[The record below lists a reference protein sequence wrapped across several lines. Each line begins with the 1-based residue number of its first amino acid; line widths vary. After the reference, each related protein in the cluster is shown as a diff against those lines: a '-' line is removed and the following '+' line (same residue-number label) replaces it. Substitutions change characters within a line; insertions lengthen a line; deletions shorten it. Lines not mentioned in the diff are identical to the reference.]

1 MQLSKGTLL
10 ELIIHDLAT
19 QLRSMEQ
26 FFQNSR
32 LTILFDPW
40 AFFQVH
46 PSGVTTLKVRYVD
59 IYVKSAVFNTKCGKG
74 DE

>member
-19 QLRSMEQ
+19 QLPSMEQ
-26 FFQNSR
+26 FFENSR
-32 LTILFDPW
+32 LTIIFDPW

-46 PSGVTTLKVRYVD
+46 PSGVTMLKVRYVD
-59 IYVKSAVFNTKCGKG
+59 NYVRSAVFNTECGKG
-74 DE
+74 DD